1 MKRKITALFLCLCLS
16 LNLALPALA
25 LGESNTLGVTFNA
38 TLDQEVITTSDQDQT
53 VTLSINT
60 SKPVTL
66 EAIGAYFYWDEALT
80 ISSIY
85 NTDSRIDLKGSYNLE
100 KGIISW
106 DGTDD
111 LDQLENV
118 SNIATATFTVPAN
131 TPAGAYK
138 VGLKNIELTT
148 NYASNIWEST
158 AYAEATLTVLDA
170 SAESYTS
177 GLTTLTDVP
186 SVGETVLV
194 NVDVSHTAE
203 TTYAAAE
210 IEIAYDSAHLK
221 FNQSE
226 STLGNATVNNENG
239 QLTLEDYGASKNTGA
254 GIYVLAFDAVTDGN
268 ASVELLS
275 AKFNNKENAAKSDLI
290 SATLTN
296 ASVSLTINKRS
307 YDVTLPDIFTG
318 PATVIKGEN
327 YTFAQTDKN
336 NYTYENIKATVN
348 GTNVAVIDNQDG
360 TYTVANVTG
369 KLVIT
374 GSRTPKSYDVTING
388 NAASDIQGASAT
400 ATYGTSYTFTIPD
413 EEGWAYS
420 VDSITI
426 GGQSYSGYSVSSNT
440 YTIPGTAINGAVV
453 ITVRKS
459 QTQFKV
465 TVDGNGAGAAS
476 GYDTIAQVGK
486 SYTLTI
492 VSEKGYD
499 YSVTATMNNQPVAL
513 KTDVENQYTIENVT
527 GNIVF
532 HITRTVNTEGI
543 SISKYLTVDG
553 CEMWLVKNS
562 VALADGKVP
571 TYDGNEMFWSD
582 KYNAYCYL
590 ALTQTL
596 TKEEAGAKVDITD
609 GSATTVDYGC
619 DVNMTG
625 VVDACDAQLVY
636 NMYNAVYQNFD
647 SEVTVEK
654 FLRADIN
661 GDGTINVE
669 DATAII
675 TVILKKAN

>member
-1 MKRKITALFLCLCLS
+1 M
-16 LNLALPALA
+16 
-25 LGESNTLGVTFNA
+25 
-38 TLDQEVITTSDQDQT
+38 
-53 VTLSINT
+53 
-60 SKPVTL
+60 
-66 EAIGAYFYWDEALT
+66 
-80 ISSIY
+80 
-85 NTDSRIDLKGSYNLE
+85 
-100 KGIISW
+100 
-106 DGTDD
+106 
-111 LDQLENV
+111 
-118 SNIATATFTVPAN
+118 
-131 TPAGAYK
+131 
-138 VGLKNIELTT
+138 
-148 NYASNIWEST
+148 
-158 AYAEATLTVLDA
+158 
-170 SAESYTS
+170 
-177 GLTTLTDVP
+177 
-186 SVGETVLV
+186 LV
-194 NVDVSHTAE
+194 
-203 TTYAAAE
+203 
-210 IEIAYDSAHLK
+210 
-221 FNQSE
+221 
-226 STLGNATVNNENG
+226 
-239 QLTLEDYGASKNTGA
+239 LEDYGANKSTGT
-254 GIYVLAFDAVTDGN
+254 GVYVLAFDAIKDGS
-268 ASVELLS
+268 ASVELNS
-275 AKFNNKENAAKSDLI
+275 AGFINKENAVKRDLTD
-290 SATLTN
+290 ATLTSTKVN
-296 ASVSLTINKRS
+296 LTVNKRS
-307 YDVTLPDIFTG
+307 YDVTLPDFFTG
-318 PATVIKGEN
+318 ASTVVEGEN
-327 YTFAQTDKN
+327 YTFAQADKD
-336 NYTYENIKATVN
+336 NYTYENVKATVGN
-348 GTNVAVIDNQDG
+348 TEVAVTDNQDG

-374 GSRTPKSYDVTING
+374 GSRTPKSYDVTISG
-388 NAASDIQGASAT
+388 NAANEIQGAAAK
-400 ATYGTSYTFTIPD
+400 ATYGTAYTFTIPD
-413 EEGWAYS
+413 VEGWAYS

-426 GGQSYSGYSVSSNT
+426 GGQTYTGYSVSGNT
-440 YTIPGTAINGAVV
+440 YTISGSAINGAVL
-453 ITVRKS
+453 ITVSKS

-476 GYDTIAQVGK
+476 GYNTIAQVGK

-492 VSEKGYD
+492 VPEKSYD